1 MKHYWNW
8 LAAITLVAAAIP
20 AQAQIQSALV
30 AGGTVAG
37 TAEDGLSV
45 FKGIPFAAPPVGE
58 LRWKGPQ
65 PVRRWHGVR
74 SAAAFA
80 PSCMQDMDMLKI
92 FGGPEDISEDCLYL
106 NVWTPATSPRQRLP
120 VMVWIYGGGFAFGAT
135 NLPLYDGKNLAQ
147 RGVVLVSIAYRVGPL
162 GFMAH
167 PALTLEGRGSS
178 GNYGLADQIAG
189 LKWVRANI
197 ARFGGDPAN
206 VTIFGESAGGISVS
220 MLAASPAAKGL
231 FQKAISESGGNFG
244 PVRVSETDGGLNM
257 RSLSSTEAQGSAL
270 LQELGAADIKAA
282 RALSAAAIQ
291 KLAGPMG
298 RYWPTVD
305 GRLIAGDQ
313 YGLYQA
319 RRFNDTP
326 VLMGSNSDEGSLFM
340 PPKVTP
346 DEFVAAI
353 RAGYAQKAD
362 AVLAAYPH
370 ATEAEARQAMAN
382 VFRETAF
389 AWPTWTWSR
398 FQARQGKGAV
408 YVYYFD
414 HKTPRDP
421 NGSNHGD
428 EMRFVFGN
436 HVQPF
441 EPANPRDQELTAQF
455 MGYWTNFAKTGDPNG
470 PGLPEWPRFTSAN
483 AEVMALGDRTGAMA
497 QPNLAPLQVFD
508 DYYAWRRELA
518 ERK

>member
-1 MKHYWNW
+1 MKRYRNW
-8 LAAITLVAAAIP
+8 LAAIVLGAAMP
-20 AQAQIQSALV
+20 VNAQIPSALV

-58 LRWKGPQ
+58 LRWKAPQ
-65 PVRRWHGVR
+65 PVLPWHGVR
-74 SAAAFA
+74 SASAFA
-80 PSCMQDMDMLKI
+80 PSCMQAMDMLKI
-92 FGGPEDISEDCLYL
+92 FGGPDDISEDCLYL
-106 NVWTPATSPRQRLP
+106 NLWTPAKSPRERLP
-120 VMVWIYGGGFAFGAT
+120 VMVWITGGGFAFGAT
-135 NLPLYDGKNLAQ
+135 NLPLYEGKSLAQ

-167 PALTLEGRGSS
+167 PALTREGGGSS
-178 GNYGLADQIAG
+178 GNYGLADQVAG
-189 LKWVRANI
+189 LKWVRANV
-197 ARFGGDPAN
+197 ARFGGNPAN

-244 PVRVSETDGGLNM
+244 PVRVTENDGGLAM

-270 LQELGAADIKAA
+270 LRELGAADLKAA
-282 RALSAAAIQ
+282 RALPAAAIQ
-291 KLAGPMG
+291 KLGGPMG
-298 RYWPTVD
+298 RFWPTVD
-305 GRLIAGDQ
+305 GRLIVGDQ
-313 YGLYQA
+313 YRLYHA

-326 VLMGSNSDEGSLFM
+326 VLIGTNSDEGSLFM

-346 DEFVAAI
+346 DEFVAAM

-370 ATEAEARQAMAN
+370 ATEAEARQAMAD

-389 AWPTWTWSR
+389 AWHTWTWS
-398 FQARQGKGAV
+398 QLQTRQGKGAV

-414 HKTPRDP
+414 QKTPRDP

-436 HVQPF
+436 HVQPYG
-441 EPANPRDQELTAQF
+441 PPTPRDQELTAQF

-483 AEVMALGDRTGAMA
+483 SEVMALGDRTGAIA
-497 QPNLAPLQVFD
+497 QPNLEPLQVFD
-508 DYYAWRRELA
+508 DYYAWRRELTK
-518 ERK
+518 RK